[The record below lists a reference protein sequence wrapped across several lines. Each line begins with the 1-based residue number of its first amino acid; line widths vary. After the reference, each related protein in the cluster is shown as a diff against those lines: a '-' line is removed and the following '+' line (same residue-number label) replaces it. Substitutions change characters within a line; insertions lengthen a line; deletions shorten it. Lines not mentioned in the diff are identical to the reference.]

1 MPYERDL
8 VKTIVVVGFGPGIS
22 TSVARKF
29 GSEGFSVGLIARNEE
44 RLALGVEAPKANG
57 IPAAAFTADAGH
69 PAAIREAVAK
79 ARKEL
84 GPISVLQWNAYGGNE
99 ARDLITADPDIV
111 RGVFDIAVV
120 GLLAAVQEVLPDLR
134 EAKDGAVLVTNG
146 AAGEIDSQMD
156 AFVTGSNASGLK
168 LMGVAVANA
177 AKDKLVGMLA
187 QRLEDDGVYV
197 GQVTIAITIKGTAWD
212 SPDSIDPSDV
222 ADKFWRLYQDR
233 SEIRARMS

>member
-1 MPYERDL
+1 MA
-8 VKTIVVVGFGPGIS
+8 KTIVVVGFGPGIS

-29 GSEGFSVGLIARNEE
+29 GSEGFSVALIARNEE
-44 RLALGVEAPKANG
+44 RLALGIDALKTNG
-57 IPAAAFTADAGH
+57 ISAAAFTADAGN
-69 PAAIREAVAK
+69 PAAIREAIAK

-84 GPISVLQWNAYGGNE
+84 GPISVMQWNAHGGNE
-99 ARDLITADPDIV
+99 ARDLVTANPDIV
-111 RGVFDIAVV
+111 RGVFDIAII

-146 AAGEIDSQMD
+146 AAGEIDLQMD
-156 AFVTGSNASGLK
+156 AFVTGTNASGLK

-187 QRLEDDGVYV
+187 QRLEDDGIYV
-197 GQVTIAITIKGTAWD
+197 GQVTIAGTIKGTAWD

-222 ADKFWRLYQDR
+222 ADKFWQLYQDR

>member
-1 MPYERDL
+1 MA
-8 VKTIVVVGFGPGIS
+8 KTIVVVGFGPGIS

-29 GSEGFSVGLIARNEE
+29 GSEGFSVALVGRNEE
-44 RLALGVEAPKANG
+44 RLASGVEALGARG
-57 IPAAAFTADAGH
+57 ISAASFPADAGD

-84 GPISVLQWNAYGGNE
+84 GPVSVIHWNAHGGNE
-99 ARDLITADPDIV
+99 ARDLVTADSAVV

-120 GLLAAVQEVLPDLR
+120 GLLAAIQEVLPDLR
-134 EAKDGAVLVTNG
+134 ETKEAAVLITNG
-146 AAGEIDSQMD
+146 AAGEINPQMD

-187 QRLEDDGVYV
+187 QRLKGDGVYV
-197 GQVTIAITIKGTAWD
+197 GQVTIAGTIKGTAWD
-212 SPDSIDPSDV
+212 AADSIDPSAV
-222 ADKFWRLYQDR
+222 ADKFWELCQDR
-233 SEIRARMS
+233 SEIRARMT